1 MTAMIND
8 VFKEQHT
15 GILHRC
21 CKPGT
26 LFSART
32 RKSFASA
39 RMLGFSLKFP
49 VVLRKHNLHLEN
61 KN

>member
-1 MTAMIND
+1 MIND
-8 VFKEQHT
+8 VFKEQHA

-21 CKPGT
+21 CKPAT
-26 LFSART
+26 LFSARA

-49 VVLRKHNLHLEN
+49 VVLRKHNFHLEN